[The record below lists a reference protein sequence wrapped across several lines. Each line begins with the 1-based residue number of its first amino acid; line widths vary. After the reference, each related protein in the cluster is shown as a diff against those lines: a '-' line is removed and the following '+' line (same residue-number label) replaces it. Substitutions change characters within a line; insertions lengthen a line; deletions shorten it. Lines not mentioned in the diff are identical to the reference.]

1 MPKLR
6 PILLALMVSMLAAL
20 PGTRAVAQT
29 VDDYVPE
36 DGVDDFAMCRAA
48 VFYHLDPNARGNSK
62 LPVSIA
68 RTLERQL
75 TFIMQESLNNRPP
88 GSLAEGV
95 VSIKFSE
102 RFFISFSNMLRTE
115 RERLLNVAER
125 DKILMDCVPFV
136 WALAEGHIDYLM
148 AWRRQAVNAP
158 PPIDPQKEFNR
169 VDRLLEQLMQ

>member
-1 MPKLR
+1 MPNVR
-6 PILLALMVSMLAAL
+6 PMVLAFLVCMLAAL
-20 PGTRAVAQT
+20 SPTSSAAQT

-36 DGVDDFAMCRAA
+36 DGIDDFALCRAA
-48 VFYHLDPNARGNSK
+48 VFYHLDPTARGDST
-62 LPVSIA
+62 LPVPIA

-95 VSIKFSE
+95 VGIKFSE
-102 RFFISFSNMLRTE
+102 RFFISFSNMLRNE

-148 AWRRQAVNAP
+148 AWRRQSVNAP
-158 PPIDPQKEFNR
+158 PPIDPQMEFNR
-169 VDRLLEQLMQ
+169 VDRLMEQLMQ